1 MYVMCGV
8 YVSLSIYVSMLYYRL
23 RRESAGTFTLPFN
36 NPIEINAP
44 FSVCLHSLNLSSN
57 RFTINLMSLF
67 FSSLSTNIFA
77 QLAQL
82 HIHQPTNQPIHTIGI
97 SIKINQKK
105 NNRISF
111 AKKDLL
117 NVYRRITFAIERV

>member
-82 HIHQPTNQPIHTIGI
+82 HIHQPTNQYTQLAFL
-97 SIKINQKK
+97 SKSTQK